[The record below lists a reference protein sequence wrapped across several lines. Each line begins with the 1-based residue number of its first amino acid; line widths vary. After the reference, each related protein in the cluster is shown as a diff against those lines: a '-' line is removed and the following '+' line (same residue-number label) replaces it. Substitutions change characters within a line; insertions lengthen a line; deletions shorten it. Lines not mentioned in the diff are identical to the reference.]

1 MTTTNQK
8 LSILVDSV
16 GFFFIFYAIYV
27 LLSYE
32 FQESF
37 MAFLLG
43 FTFFG
48 IEIYLFIR
56 DNKLQEIRN

>member
-1 MTTTNQK
+1 MTTTQHLSK
-8 LSILVDSV
+8 LLDAV
-16 GFFFIFYAIYV
+16 GFFFILYAIYV

-48 IEIYLFIR
+48 IEIYLFTKVKR
-56 DNKLQEIRN
+56 LQEIAN

>member
-1 MTTTNQK
+1 MTTTQHLLK
-8 LSILVDSV
+8 LLDAV
-16 GFFFIFYAIYV
+16 GFFFILYAIYV

-48 IEIYLFIR
+48 IEIYLFTKGKR
-56 DNKLQEIRN
+56 LQEIAN